1 LSSAGRR
8 PHMTIQAGASMD
20 PSRWRLS
27 FRSFT
32 SLSRAVA
39 LAAFLALVVAPSS
52 DAALA
57 PARNRVQ

>member
-1 LSSAGRR
+1 MA
-8 PHMTIQAGASMD
+8 

-32 SLSRAVA
+32 SLS

-52 DAALA
+52 DAAPA
-57 PARNRVQ
+57 PARDRVQ